1 MKFLLEEFRAAN
13 GITQVLSGVA
23 MRGDLQA
30 NGVALE

>member
-13 GITQVLSGVA
+13 GVTQIFGGVA